1 MADSAP
7 PQFRLPPAFE
17 AWFAARGWSPR
28 PHQLALA
35 QASLAGESAL
45 LIAPTGGGKTMA
57 GFLGSLIELSE
68 TSFPP
73 PPAGEVPQR
82 GGGGRPSSAG
92 SQSAPLPS
100 KAQAQPPLAAGEGA
114 AASNLNKRPSLHTLY
129 ISPLKAL
136 AADVQRNVM
145 TPVTEMGLPLRIE
158 TRTGDTA
165 THVRQRQRKNPP
177 DILLTT
183 PEQLALLI
191 ASDHAASFFADLRCV
206 IIDEIHAIAPSKR
219 GDLLALGLATLAEWS
234 PACRFL
240 GLSATVRD
248 PAQLADW
255 LNVRRPAT
263 NNKKTPVRII
273 STPSTI
279 APDISILVSREHI
292 PWSGHSGRFAVGEVY
307 EAIRDATMTLVFVN
321 TRSQAELLF
330 QELWAANEDGLPI
343 ALHHGSL
350 AREQRERVE
359 AAMAAGQL
367 KAVVCT
373 STLDLGIDWG
383 EVDLVIQ
390 MGAPKGAARL
400 IQRIGR
406 SNHRMDEASK
416 ALLVPT
422 NRFEVL
428 ECRAAEAAVEAGEI
442 DGDGPR
448 SGALDILAQHVMGR
462 ACGEGFQLAAL
473 HEEIRRAQPYRDLD
487 WETFERIVDFVATGG
502 YALKTYDRFHRIVR
516 RADGLWVART
526 PRDKQ
531 AHRMNVGAIVEAPML
546 NIRLASFAGRG
557 AVQPSSPPPAGEV
570 PRRGGG
576 GKPGSAAS
584 QYATPT
590 SKAQAQAR
598 SAAGGATAPSNT
610 SKAQAQRP
618 RAAGEGAAASKT
630 TIRAGRKL
638 GEMEEYFLSLLTS
651 GDTFLFGGEILRLIA
666 VDGMDALCT
675 RAQSDS
681 PAIPTYNGGKFPLS
695 TFLADR
701 VRHMIHNPE
710 EWKHLPD
717 PVREWFEIQEM
728 RSVIPPPDHLLVE
741 TFPRA
746 DRHYLVSY
754 PFEGRLAHQTL
765 GMLVTRRLE
774 RAGAKPVGFVAS
786 EYAMAVWGMED
797 MRGLDMDAI
806 FHPDMLGDD
815 LEEWLDESALMKRTF
830 GHCAQI
836 SGLIHRNLPGS
847 EKNSRQVTFSTD
859 LIFDVLRSHEPD
871 HILLQATRA
880 DAATGLLD
888 VRRLSDMLARIHG
901 HIVHQ
906 RLDRI
911 SPFAVPVMLEV
922 GREPVFGASAMEA
935 ILREAEADLIRD
947 AMG

>member
-1 MADSAP
+1 MADTALP
-7 PQFRLPPAFE
+7 PFALPPAFA
-17 AWFAARGWSPR
+17 AWFAARVWSPR

-35 QASLAGESAL
+35 QTSLSGDSAL
-45 LIAPTGGGKTMA
+45 LIAPTGGGKTLA
-57 GFLGSLIELSE
+57 GFLGSLIEL
-68 TSFPP
+68 
-73 PPAGEVPQR
+73 
-82 GGGGRPSSAG
+82 
-92 SQSAPLPS
+92 
-100 KAQAQPPLAAGEGA
+100 AQKPR
-114 AASNLNKRPSLHTLY
+114 SNSHIPSLHTLY

-136 AADVQRNVM
+136 AADVQRNLM
-145 TPVTEMGLPLRIE
+145 TPVTEMALPIRIE
-158 TRTGDTA
+158 TRTGDTP
-165 THVRQRQRKNPP
+165 THVRQRQRKTPP

-191 ASDHAASFFADLRCV
+191 ASDHAASFFADLKCV

-219 GDLLALGLATLAEWS
+219 GDLLALGLATLATWS
-234 PACRFL
+234 PTCRFL

-248 PAQLADW
+248 PAQLAGW
-255 LNVRRPAT
+255 LDVRSSEAQPSTPPPFTGGEADKASHCDAPPNGAKRTEGGAPQTAASRLRPAGSSPV
-263 NNKKTPVRII
+263 NGGGGCRVRII
-273 STPSTI
+273 QTPTTI
-279 APDISILVSREHI
+279 NPDIDILLSRERI
-292 PWSGHSGRFAVGEVY
+292 PWSGHSGRFAVPEVY
-307 EAIRDATMTLVFVN
+307 EAIRDAQMTLVFVN

-330 QELWAANEDGLPI
+330 QELWAANEDNLPI

-350 AREQRERVE
+350 ARDQRERVE
-359 AAMAAGQL
+359 AAMAAGLL

-428 ECRAAEAAVEAGEI
+428 ECRAAQAAVEAGEI

-448 SGALDILAQHVMGR
+448 AGALDILAQHIMGR
-462 ACGEGFQLAAL
+462 ACGEGFHLPAL
-473 HEEIRRAQPYRDLD
+473 YDEIRRAQPYASLD
-487 WETFERIVDFVATGG
+487 WETYERLVDFVATGG

-546 NIRLASFAGRG
+546 NVRLASFAGTNPSTPLPRGRG
-557 AVQPSSPPPAGEV
+557 AGVRGQPS
-570 PRRGGG
+570 R
-576 GKPGSAAS
+576 AAAMS
-584 QYATPT
+584 GAPT
-590 SKAQAQAR
+590 SKAQA
-598 SAAGGATAPSNT
+598 PL
-610 SKAQAQRP
+610 
-618 RAAGEGAAASKT
+618 AAGEGTAPSKRA
-630 TIRAGRKL
+630 IRPGRKL
-638 GEMEEYFLSLLTS
+638 GEMEEYFLSLLTP
-651 GDTFLFGGEILRLIA
+651 GDTFLFAGEILRLLGI
-666 VDGMDALCT
+666 DGMDALCA

-717 PVREWFEIQEM
+717 PVREWFEIQAL
-728 RSVIPPPDHLLVE
+728 RSAIPPPDHLLVE

-797 MRGLDMDAI
+797 MRGLDMAEI

-830 GHCAQI
+830 AHCALI
-836 SGLIHRNLPGS
+836 SGLIHRNIPGT

-859 LIFDVLRSHEPD
+859 LIFDVLRSHEPG
-871 HILLQATRA
+871 HILLEATRA

-901 HIVHQ
+901 HIVHKP
-906 RLDRI
+906 LAKI

-935 ILREAEADLIRD
+935 ILREAEEDLVRD

>member
-1 MADSAP
+1 MADTQVPS
-7 PQFRLPPAFE
+7 FRLPPAFE
-17 AWFAARGWSPR
+17 AWFAARGWAPR
-28 PHQLALA
+28 PHQLALTE
-35 QASLAGESAL
+35 ASLRGESAL
-45 LIAPTGGGKTMA
+45 LIAPTGGGKTLA
-57 GFLGSLIELSE
+57 GFMGSLVELAERGATNSGI
-68 TSFPP
+68 
-73 PPAGEVPQR
+73 PA
-82 GGGGRPSSAG
+82 
-92 SQSAPLPS
+92 
-100 KAQAQPPLAAGEGA
+100 
-114 AASNLNKRPSLHTLY
+114 LHTLY
-129 ISPLKAL
+129 VSPLKAL

-145 TPVTEMGLPLRIE
+145 TPVTEMGLPIRIE

-165 THVRQRQRKNPP
+165 THVRQKQRKTPP

-191 ASDHAASFFADLRCV
+191 ASDHAAAFFADLRCV
-206 IIDEIHAIAPSKR
+206 IIDEIHALAPSKR
-219 GDLLALGLATLAEWS
+219 GDLLSLGLATLAEWA

-240 GLSATVRD
+240 GLSATVRE
-248 PAQLADW
+248 PQELARW
-255 LNVRRPAT
+255 LDVRGGTAAPS
-263 NNKKTPVRII
+263 RII
-273 STPSTI
+273 TASGGVK
-279 APDISILVSREHI
+279 ADVDILISRERI
-292 PWSGHSGRFAVGEVY
+292 PWSGHSGRFAVAEVY
-307 EAIRDATMTLVFVN
+307 EAIKAAKMTLVFVN

-330 QELWAANEDGLPI
+330 QELWNANEDGLPI

-350 AREQRERVE
+350 VREQRQRVE

-400 IQRIGR
+400 VQRIGR
-406 SNHRMDEASK
+406 ANHRMDEASK

-442 DGDGPR
+442 DGEGVR
-448 SGALDILAQHVMGR
+448 AGSLDILAQHVMGR
-462 ACGEGFQLAAL
+462 ACGEGFRLDAL
-473 HEEIRRAQPYRDLD
+473 FDEVRRAAPYAWLD

-516 RADGLWVART
+516 RSDGLWVART

-546 NIRLASFAGRG
+546 SVRLASFAAKVGL
-557 AVQPSSPPPAGEV
+557 PKSSE
-570 PRRGGG
+570 
-576 GKPGSAAS
+576 
-584 QYATPT
+584 
-590 SKAQAQAR
+590 
-598 SAAGGATAPSNT
+598 
-610 SKAQAQRP
+610 QR
-618 RAAGEGAAASKT
+618 AL
-630 TIRAGRKL
+630 RAGRKL
-638 GEMEEYFLSLLTS
+638 GEMEEYFLSLLTP

-666 VDGMDALCT
+666 IDGMDALVM

-681 PAIPTYNGGKFPLS
+681 PAIPTYNGGKFPLT

-701 VRHMIHNPE
+701 VRKMIHDPAQ
-710 EWKHLPD
+710 WKGLPG
-717 PVREWFEIQEM
+717 PVREWFEIQKL
-728 RSVIPPPDHLLVE
+728 RSAIPPPDHLLVE

-746 DRHYLVSY
+746 GRHYLVCY

-765 GMLVTRRLE
+765 GMLLTRRLE
-774 RAGAKPVGFVAS
+774 RMGAKPSGFVAS
-786 EYAMAVWGMED
+786 EYAMAVWGLED
-797 MRGLDMDAI
+797 MRGLDMDTV

-815 LEEWLDESALMKRTF
+815 LEEWLAESALMKRTF
-830 GHCAQI
+830 AHCAII
-836 SGLIHRNLPGS
+836 SGLIHRNLPGA

-859 LIFDVLRSHEPD
+859 LIYDVLRSHEPD
-871 HILLQATRA
+871 HILLQAARQ

-888 VRRLSDMLARIHG
+888 VRRLSDMLARIQG
-901 HIVHQ
+901 HIVHKP
-906 RLDRI
+906 LERI

-935 ILREAEADLIRD
+935 VLREAEEDLVRD

>member
-1 MADSAP
+1 MADTQSPAF
-7 PQFRLPPAFE
+7 QLPPAFA
-17 AWFAARGWSPR
+17 AWFAARGWAPR

-35 QASLAGESAL
+35 QASLSGESAL
-45 LIAPTGGGKTMA
+45 LIAPTGGGKTLA
-57 GFLGSLIELSE
+57 GFLGSLIEL
-68 TSFPP
+68 
-73 PPAGEVPQR
+73 AQR
-82 GGGGRPSSAG
+82 P
-92 SQSAPLPS
+92 
-100 KAQAQPPLAAGEGA
+100 K
-114 AASNLNKRPSLHTLY
+114 SNSDIPSLHTLY

-136 AADVQRNVM
+136 AADVQRNLM
-145 TPVTEMGLPLRIE
+145 TPVSEMGLPIRIE

-165 THVRQRQRKNPP
+165 THVRQRQRKTPP

-191 ASDHAASFFADLRCV
+191 ASDHAASFFADLKCV

-219 GDLLALGLATLAEWS
+219 GDLLALGLATLATWS
-234 PACRFL
+234 PTCRFL

-248 PAQLADW
+248 PEQLAGW
-255 LNVRRPAT
+255 LDVRTAP
-263 NNKKTPVRII
+263 
-273 STPSTI
+273 STPLPSGRGAGVRGQPSSAASISGTPTSKAQAQPPLTKGEGTAASNLKNPVHIITTLSTI
-279 APDISILVSREHI
+279 SPDISILVSRERI

-350 AREQRERVE
+350 ARDQRERVE

-416 ALLVPT
+416 AILVPT

-442 DGDGPR
+442 DGEGPR

-462 ACGEGFQLAAL
+462 ACGEGFHLAEL
-473 HEEIRRAQPYRDLD
+473 YDEIRRAQPYAGLD
-487 WETFERIVDFVATGG
+487 WETYERIVDFVATGG

-546 NIRLASFAGRG
+546 NVRLASFAGKAG
-557 AVQPSSPPPAGEV
+557 QLDAPSQA
-570 PRRGGG
+570 
-576 GKPGSAAS
+576 
-584 QYATPT
+584 ATPT
-590 SKAQAQAR
+590 SK
-598 SAAGGATAPSNT
+598 S
-610 SKAQAQRP
+610 QAQRP
-618 RAAGEGAAASKT
+618 LAAGEGTAASRRA
-630 TIRAGRKL
+630 IRPGRKL
-638 GEMEEYFLSLLTS
+638 GEMEEYFLSLLTP
-651 GDTFLFGGEILRLIA
+651 GDTFLFGGEILRLLGI
-666 VDGMDALCT
+666 DGMDALCA

-717 PVREWFEIQEM
+717 PVREWFEIQEL
-728 RSVIPPPDHLLVE
+728 RSAIPPPDHLLVE

-774 RAGAKPVGFVAS
+774 RVGAKPSGFVAS

-797 MRGLDMDAI
+797 MRGLNMAEI

-830 GHCAQI
+830 AHCALI
-836 SGLIHRNLPGS
+836 SGLIHRNMPGT

-859 LIFDVLRSHEPD
+859 LIFDVLRSHEPG
-871 HILLQATRA
+871 HILLEATRA

-901 HIVHQ
+901 HIVHKP
-906 RLDRI
+906 LAKI

-935 ILREAEADLIRD
+935 ILREAEEDLVRD

>member
-1 MADSAP
+1 MADTAP
-7 PQFRLPPAFE
+7 PSFCLPPAFE

-35 QASLAGESAL
+35 EASLSGDSAL
-45 LIAPTGGGKTMA
+45 LIAPTGGGKTLA
-57 GFLGSLIELSE
+57 GFLGSLIEL
-68 TSFPP
+68 
-73 PPAGEVPQR
+73 AQR
-82 GGGGRPSSAG
+82 P
-92 SQSAPLPS
+92 
-100 KAQAQPPLAAGEGA
+100 K
-114 AASNLNKRPSLHTLY
+114 SNSDIPSLHTLY

-136 AADVQRNVM
+136 AADVQRNLM
-145 TPVTEMGLPLRIE
+145 TPVSEMALPIRIE
-158 TRTGDTA
+158 TRTGDTP
-165 THVRQRQRKNPP
+165 THVRQRQRKTPP

-191 ASDHAASFFADLRCV
+191 ASDHAAAFFADLKCV

-248 PAQLADW
+248 PEQLAGW
-255 LNVRRPAT
+255 LDLRTSEAQSEYPPPLAGEVPRRGGGGQPSSTASISG
-263 NNKKTPVRII
+263 TPTSKAQAQPPLAGGEGTAASNQESRVRII
-273 STPSTI
+273 QTPTTLS
-279 APDISILVSREHI
+279 PDISILVSRERI
-292 PWSGHSGRFAVGEVY
+292 PWSGHSGRFAVPEVY

-350 AREQRERVE
+350 ARDQRERVE
-359 AAMAAGQL
+359 AAMAAGKL

-406 SNHRMDEASK
+406 SNHRMDEASQ
-416 ALLVPT
+416 AILVPT

-442 DGDGPR
+442 DGEGPR
-448 SGALDILAQHVMGR
+448 AGALDILAQHVMGR
-462 ACGEGFQLAAL
+462 ACGEGFHLAAL
-473 HEEIRRAQPYRDLD
+473 YDEIRRAQPYRDLD
-487 WETFERIVDFVATGG
+487 WETFERIADFVATGG

-516 RADGLWVART
+516 RPDGLWVSRT

-531 AHRMNVGAIVEAPML
+531 AHRMNIGAIVEAPML
-546 NIRLASFAGRG
+546 NVRLASFAGKSG
-557 AVQPSSPPPAGEV
+557 IPPTAQSNNPPPPAGEV
-570 PRRGGG
+570 
-576 GKPGSAAS
+576 AA
-584 QYATPT
+584 
-590 SKAQAQAR
+590 KR
-598 SAAGGATAPSNT
+598 SEGGA
-610 SKAQAQRP
+610 Q
-618 RAAGEGAAASKT
+618 RAAPL
-630 TIRAGRKL
+630 RAGRKL
-638 GEMEEYFLSLLTS
+638 GEMEEYFLSLLTP
-651 GDTFLFGGEILRLIA
+651 GDTFLFGGEILRLLGI
-666 VDGMDALCT
+666 DGMDALCA

-701 VRHMIHNPE
+701 VRHMIHNPA

-717 PVREWFEIQEM
+717 PVREWFEIQEL

-830 GHCAQI
+830 AHCAQI

-859 LIFDVLRSHEPD
+859 LIFDVLRSHEPG
-871 HILLQATRA
+871 HILLEATRA

-901 HIVHQ
+901 HIVHKP
-906 RLDRI
+906 LAKI

-935 ILREAEADLIRD
+935 ILREAEEDLVRD